1 MITTEE
7 IKKVEKLQKLD
18 RKIKALKEDYLHT
31 KTHFICYC
39 DSFRDGTLF
48 HNNYDKELGRIIK
61 HKILK
66 LKRKRK
72 ELLEGK

>member
-7 IKKVEKLQKLD
+7 IKKVEKLQKID
-18 RKIKALKEDYLHT
+18 RKIKGLKEDYKHA
-31 KTHFICYC
+31 KSHFLCYC
-39 DSFRDGTLF
+39 DTFRDGTLF
-48 HNNYDKELGRIIK
+48 NNNYDKELARIIK

-72 ELLEGK
+72 ELLNGK

>member
-7 IKKVEKLQKLD
+7 IKKVEKLQKVEKEI
-18 RKIKALKEDYLHT
+18 RRLKEDY
-31 KTHFICYC
+31 KNAQNMVCYYEGVC
-39 DSFRDGTLF
+39 SCGFF
-48 HNNYDKELGRIIK
+48 NNNYDKELARIIK
-61 HKILK
+61 HRILK

>member
-7 IKKVEKLQKLD
+7 IKKVEKLQKIEHQIEILH
-18 RKIKALKEDYLHT
+18 EDYLHA
-31 KTHFICYC
+31 KHKNIGFYNGY
-39 DSFRDGTLF
+39 DYESFYRS
-48 HNNYDKELGRIIK
+48 HNKELARIIN

-72 ELLEGK
+72 ELLNGK